1 VIDMTTS
8 APRRARYRPWLVAAM
23 ASSAVLVPAMT
34 ATATWQ
40 NSSITLIEFRDVCH
54 DGVRFGG
61 AVRVGTADNDP
72 QYKTMAVAAQP
83 PPGAWGDK
91 PPLAMRTAIKIPR
104 LPAPEDII
112 VDDDPNNTAAVS
124 HMGSFTLRYG
134 VAALDL
140 APMALNIQDGDP
152 QSSVNTADVTDCYL
166 FAPIDVVPGSSS
178 NKVPIGHGD
187 VNVAVLT
194 TDAMDASALN
204 PKTFRFGPKKAAKKG
219 KALRDVNADNRPDLV
234 LRFGSVPA
242 GLTCK
247 TRTVH
252 LTGQSPSGGKLEAK
266 GTVTPT
272 GCSS

>member
-1 VIDMTTS
+1 MTTS
-8 APRRARYRPWLVAAM
+8 APPRARYRPWLVAAV

-34 ATATWQ
+34 AAATWQ
-40 NSSITLIEFRDVCH
+40 DSSITLIEFRDVCR
-54 DGVRFGG
+54 DGVRFNG
-61 AVRVGTADNDP
+61 AVRVGTADAEP
-72 QYKTMAVAAQP
+72 QYKTRAVVAQP
-83 PPGAWGDK
+83 PPTGWNQK
-91 PPLAMRTAIKIPR
+91 PTLAIRTAISIPR

-112 VDDDPNNTAAVS
+112 VDDDPEQVASIS
-124 HMGSFTLRYG
+124 HKGSFTLGY
-134 VAALDL
+134 AAASLDL
-140 APMALNIQDGDP
+140 KAMALNIQDGDP
-152 QSSVNTADVTDCYL
+152 QSSVNTAVVTDCYL
-166 FAPIDVVPGSSS
+166 FAPIDVQPGSST
-178 NKVPIGHGD
+178 NKVPIGRGD

-194 TDAMDASALN
+194 TATMDASALD

-247 TRTVH
+247 TKTVR

>member
-1 VIDMTTS
+1 MATS
-8 APRRARYRPWLVAAM
+8 RPRRARHRPWLVAAV

-40 NSSITLIEFRDVCH
+40 NSSITLIEFRDVCR

-61 AVRVGTADNDP
+61 AVRAGTADNDP
-72 QYKTMAVAAQP
+72 EYKTMAVAAQP
-83 PPGAWGDK
+83 PPDAWADK
-91 PPLAMRTAIKIPR
+91 KTLAMRTAIKIPR

-112 VDDDPNNTAAVS
+112 VDDDPNNTATVS
-124 HMGSFTLRYG
+124 HMGSYTLRYG
-134 VAALDL
+134 AALDL
-140 APMALNIQDGDP
+140 EAMALNIQDGDP

-194 TDAMDASALN
+194 TATMDAGALD

-219 KALRDVNADNRPDLV
+219 KALRDVNGDNRPDLV
-234 LRFGSVPA
+234 LRFGSVAA
-242 GLTCK
+242 GLTCQ

-252 LTGQSPSGGKLEAK
+252 LTGQSPSGGKLEAED
-266 GTVTPT
+266 TVTPT
-272 GCSS
+272 GCSP